1 MIREVRT
8 QEELDAALRGARASD
23 EVQCVGGGEF
33 TVSGSSRVTAYDSS
47 QVAAYNSSQVTAY
60 DSSQVRAYDSSQVTA
75 YDSSQVRAYDSSQ
88 VWAYDSSQVRVYDSS
103 QVTAYDSS
111 QVAAYNSSQVAAYN
125 SSQVTAYN
133 SSQVRATPYV
143 AVTRHGTD
151 ARVEGGVLIQVPR
164 ITNPEAWLEYYGIRP
179 RRGIVTLYKAVDDQY
194 RSRWVRDGM
203 RVAYMP
209 GSMPEAPDFDPAPR
223 DCGAGLH
230 ACVSPALARDYY
242 PEATHYVAIPV
253 RVSDLGYPDPDGD
266 LNKIR
271 FRRAAKPVYE
281 VDIHGEP
288 VEARS

>member
-33 TVSGSSRVTAYDSS
+33 TVSGSSRVTAYD
-47 QVAAYNSSQVTAY
+47 
-60 DSSQVRAYDSSQVTA
+60 
-75 YDSSQVRAYDSSQ
+75 
-88 VWAYDSSQVRVYDSS
+88 
-103 QVTAYDSS
+103 
-111 QVAAYNSSQVAAYN
+111 SSQVAAYN

-266 LNKIR
+266 LRKIR